1 MKMES
6 KIIRLGR
13 KTFKLRRQKYEEKK
27 NLIQFDKY

>member
-27 NLIQFDKY
+27 KFDTI